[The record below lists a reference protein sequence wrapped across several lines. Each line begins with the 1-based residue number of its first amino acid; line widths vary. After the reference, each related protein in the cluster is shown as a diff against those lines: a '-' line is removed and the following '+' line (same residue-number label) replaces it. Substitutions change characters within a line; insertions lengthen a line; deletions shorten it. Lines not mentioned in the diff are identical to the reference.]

1 VAGTGSP
8 GVPLVLIEAA
18 APAMHH
24 KPHQVESVEALH
36 TAALR
41 ALMRRA
47 HSVHEMKKTLERR
60 CQDTD
65 LVEAELVRLK
75 QQNLLDDARYARD
88 FARARAAGRRQG
100 RTRIAQEL
108 RRRGVPDRHID
119 TALDEAFA
127 THDEEALLR
136 ERLERKLRSLR
147 GPLDQKR
154 LASLYRTL
162 LRAGFSPDQVRK
174 AIHTVARDRSFESE
188 AQMADQ
194 EQ

>member
-1 VAGTGSP
+1 
-8 GVPLVLIEAA
+8 
-18 APAMHH
+18 MRH
-24 KPHQVESVEALH
+24 KPHQVETVEALH
-36 TAALR
+36 TAAVR

-47 HSVHEMKKTLERR
+47 HSVHEMRQALGRR
-60 CQDTD
+60 CDD
-65 LVEAELVRLK
+65 AALVDSELARLK

-119 TALDEAFA
+119 AALDEAFT
-127 THDEEALLR
+127 THDEESLLR

-147 GPLDQKR
+147 GPLDRKR

-162 LRAGFSPDQVRK
+162 LRAGFSPTQVRN
-174 AIHTVARDRSFESE
+174 AVNTVARQRTGDASFDPE
-188 AQMADQ
+188 ASDASS
-194 EQ
+194 